1 VTPIEQAKGLGPT
14 MGGELRRVGIATRE
28 ELAAIGWQE
37 AWARLIEKYPGRL
50 NRNAAYGLAA
60 AVLDVDWRQLPAE
73 VRQEVLALSQ
83 QFRRNL
89 IL

>member
-1 VTPIEQAKGLGPT
+1 
-14 MGGELRRVGIATRE
+14 MGAELRRVGITTRE
-28 ELAAIGWQE
+28 ELLATGWQE

-60 AVLDVDWRQLPAE
+60 AVLGVDWRQLPAE
-73 VRQEVLALSQ
+73 VKREVLTLSQ